1 MASFIGEG
9 DIHTAPSSISISSLL
24 ASCSLGSSSTYSR
37 SLRRSVQYKDKLYD
51 SASKALEAYIQDFE
65 ESLRSPEASI
75 GQICI
80 HTISDRSNT
89 KSGPPTQ
96 QKAISREWMGKPS
109 SFSSVSRRRVT
120 SDPELASLTTDDL
133 LGFASDGS
141 LPVDQTYTPKLNR
154 KQNNGK
160 GRPPS
165 KKLIK
170 SSQRSSSL
178 DRDTKVNCYNVNI
191 AEEKKLKCRAAKK
204 KHMLEIENATLNHR
218 LNSDTSS
225 SEDWKHELVPTF
237 SSKDYPRWLTSQKS
251 DLNVSGITSISD
263 IKYPVWLKNY
273 DLLSDSGSDH
283 FFQTDKTTEKRLYP
297 RHKQSFD
304 ERFLGQY
311 ESFSNIPQNSNN
323 NYSESDEK
331 ELFAVEQ
338 HARPFDPQR
347 LCFKGSS
354 LSRHSKEPFKDDQ
367 IELLLLKAERTL
379 ESSNRGSSAPTHKD
393 RSPQTQDI
401 LEADRSWEKIP
412 VTFKSPVPVFCEE
425 DEDIQEAKR
434 LNPVNEFHKG
444 GLKNECQEQESTLS
458 GGNHHGPVEA
468 LKQML
473 FNLQTVQQNLARDQ
487 SAEEKIEIKKI
498 SAEATSEFQLLDQE
512 MMPVNN
518 SLQKALHHLSRLKEL
533 VEESNVKQAQEC
545 LNPEEGN

>member
-1 MASFIGEG
+1 MATFTGKG
-9 DIHTAPSSISISSLL
+9 DVHTSPSTISISSLL

-37 SLRRSVQYKDKLYD
+37 SLRSSIQYKDKLYD

-65 ESLRSPEASI
+65 ESLESPVAST

-80 HTISDRSNT
+80 RTDSAISNT
-89 KSGPPTQ
+89 MSSK
-96 QKAISREWMGKPS
+96 QKAASREWMGKPS
-109 SFSSVSRRRVT
+109 SFSSTSRRRFT
-120 SDPELASLTTDDL
+120 SDPELVSLTTDDL

-141 LPVDQTYTPKLNR
+141 LPVDQTYMSKLNSR
-154 KQNNGK
+154 KQINGK

-165 KKLIK
+165 KKLMK

-178 DRDTKVNCYNVNI
+178 DHNAKVNFYNMSI
-191 AEEKKLKCRAAKK
+191 SEEKLKCKDAKK
-204 KHMLEIENATLNHR
+204 KHMLEMENATLDHK
-218 LNSDTSS
+218 LHSDPFTLS
-225 SEDWKHELVPTF
+225 SEDWKLERVPTS

-273 DLLSDSGSDH
+273 DLLSDSGSH
-283 FFQTDKTTEKRLYP
+283 NFSQTDKTTEKGLYAE
-297 RHKQSFD
+297 HKQSFD
-304 ERFLGQY
+304 ERFLGLY
-311 ESFSNIPQNSNN
+311 EPFNSIPQNGNM
-323 NYSESDEK
+323 YSESEDK
-331 ELFAVEQ
+331 ELLGVDQ
-338 HARPFDPQR
+338 HARTCDPQR
-347 LCFKGSS
+347 LPFKGSS
-354 LSRHSKEPFKDDQ
+354 LPRHSKEPFKDDQ

-379 ESSNRGSSAPTHKD
+379 ESSNRGFLAPTHKHC
-393 RSPQTQDI
+393 SPQSEDI

-425 DEDIQEAKR
+425 DEDIQGAKQF
-434 LNPVNEFHKG
+434 NPVNELHRD
-444 GLKNECQEQESTLS
+444 GLKNERQEQESTLS

-473 FNLQTVQQNLARDQ
+473 FNLQTVQQNFARDQ
-487 SAEEKIEIKKI
+487 SAEENVEIKKI
-498 SAEATSEFQLLDQE
+498 STETTSEFKLFDQE

-545 LNPEEGN
+545 LNLDEEN